1 MNIDIGIYDTTLIP
15 AMIFI
20 LWIVG
25 QSGLQKRFLPLVA
38 LVLGIASGLI
48 FIGATPEGA
57 VAGVL
62 LAAAAIGFHSGPK
75 NILQALKQT
84 KGEPEDLIGEE
95 IEIPGLKGRYQVRG
109 VDNSGAITVKQ
120 VTAGR

>member
-25 QSGLQKRFLPLVA
+25 QAGVQKRFLPLVA
-38 LVLGIASGLI
+38 LVLGIVLGLI
-48 FIGATPEGA
+48 FIGTTPEGA

-62 LAAAAIGFHSGPK
+62 LAATAIGFHSGSK
-75 NILQALKQT
+75 NVLQALQKPPAGT
-84 KGEPEDLIGEE
+84 EDLIGEQ
-95 IEIPGLKGRYQVRG
+95 IQIPGLDGWYEVTSVEADGTLK
-109 VDNSGAITVKQ
+109 VKQ
-120 VTAGR
+120 VTADQ

>member
-25 QSGLQKRFLPLVA
+25 QAGLQKRFLPIVA
-38 LVLGIASGLI
+38 LVLGIVLGLI

-57 VAGVL
+57 IAGVL

-75 NILQALKQT
+75 NVIQALQKKT
-84 KGEPEDLIGEE
+84 EGIEDQIGE
-95 IEIPGLKGRYQVRG
+95 QVQTTNR
-109 VDNSGAITVKQ
+109 
-120 VTAGR
+120 

>member
-1 MNIDIGIYDTTLIP
+1 MNIDIGIYDATLIP

-25 QSGLQKRFLPLVA
+25 QAGLQKRFLPIVA
-38 LVLGIASGLI
+38 LVLGVVLGLI

-57 VAGVL
+57 IAGVL

-75 NILQALKQT
+75 NVLQALQKPPT
-84 KGEPEDLIGEE
+84 GTEDLIGEQVQ
-95 IEIPGLKGRYQVRG
+95 IPGLGGWYEVTSVEADGTLK
-109 VDNSGAITVKQ
+109 VKQ
-120 VTAGR
+120 VSADR